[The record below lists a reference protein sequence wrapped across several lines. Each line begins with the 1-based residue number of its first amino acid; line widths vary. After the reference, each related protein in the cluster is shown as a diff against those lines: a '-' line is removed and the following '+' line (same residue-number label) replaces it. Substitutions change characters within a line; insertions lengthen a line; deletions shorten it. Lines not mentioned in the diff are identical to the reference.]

1 MIKSN
6 KVINAVLLPKVL
18 SLAVLISFVTTAG
31 IYVTQENKPE
41 TADISVKNVCLLGLV
56 ALLIICIGAD
66 VYSDYKKH
74 ENFSSLVVRKYLKKE
89 LGKHPEL
96 KQFEKNLVNPKA
108 MQDVSTLV
116 FNSLRPSERKLV
128 AQIILDVRQD
138 LRNNRKYGAEDIDS
152 LKTSKVFICAAR
164 NKIVEVLKEHTAIH
178 PEFISDIYSVMARAD
193 MIYMVQKNSIKQNTK

>member
-96 KQFEKNLVNPKA
+96 KQFEKNFGIQQFTP
-108 MQDVSTLV
+108 
-116 FNSLRPSERKLV
+116 FRK
-128 AQIILDVRQD
+128 
-138 LRNNRKYGAEDIDS
+138 
-152 LKTSKVFICAAR
+152 KTRCTNYFRCAPR
-164 NKIVEVLKEHTAIH
+164 FKKQQKIWRRRYRFFENFQGLYLCRT
-178 PEFISDIYSVMARAD
+178 
-193 MIYMVQKNSIKQNTK
+193 Q